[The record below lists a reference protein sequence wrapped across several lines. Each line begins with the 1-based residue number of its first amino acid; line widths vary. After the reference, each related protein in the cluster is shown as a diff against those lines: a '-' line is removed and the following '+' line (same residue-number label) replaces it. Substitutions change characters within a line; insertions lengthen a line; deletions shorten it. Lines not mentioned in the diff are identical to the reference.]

1 MRIAIR
7 ITLLCISTIFL
18 FACVKQEQVN
28 LLERKISQQDQ
39 QILELNNS
47 VGSTSQALENVRPE
61 QADILSELKG
71 MKVAVAT
78 LEGQVEDVQNETGNV
93 ATLEADMSD
102 IKKRFAQLESAIRM
116 MSSQLGIENSLPA
129 PTAAAST
136 PQATPSQPQTSSGAM
151 LPAQN
156 GQIVSGVDQIAPA
169 PTTPASAPTPTP
181 APQKIAPKDLADTL
195 YKSALQAFNDRR
207 YEDAQRMWNEY
218 ERTYPKSKLAAN
230 AKFWQGEAYF
240 QMKNYPRATLAY
252 EDVIKKYPKSSKYP
266 QALLKQGL
274 SFLKQGKTNAGKFRL
289 TQLVQNFPKSVEAK
303 RAKQELAKK

>member
-7 ITLLCISTIFL
+7 VTVLCISTVFL

-78 LEGQVEDVQNETGNV
+78 LEGQVEDVQNETGDV
-93 ATLEADMSD
+93 ATLQANVSD
-102 IKKRFAQLESAIRM
+102 ITKRIAQIESALRM

-136 PQATPSQPQTSSGAM
+136 PQAVPNQQQASSGAM
-151 LPAQN
+151 LPNQN
-156 GQIVSGVDQIAPA
+156 GQVVSGAAQAA
-169 PTTPASAPTPTP
+169 TTPTAQTPAPTPTP
-181 APQKIAPKDLADTL
+181 APQKLAPEDLADAL
-195 YKSALQAFNDRR
+195 YKSALQAFNERR
-207 YEDAQRMWNEY
+207 YEDAQRMWSEY
-218 ERTYPKSKLAAN
+218 EKTYPKSKLAAN

-252 EDVIKKYPKSSKYP
+252 EEVIKKYSKSNKYP